1 MGFENFPWYVDLWFA
16 FCSHLEGLVLVT
28 GVWGVWWGRN
38 HWGGTAGLA
47 SICQGSKALDGEVLG
62 TLLFLLYWTQ
72 ARIAFCRLLFCR
84 INLEELLDAC
94 VWLLD
99 AEMEGVFQF
108 GFDKQLVYVRA
119 KWTLPDRELLEVAA
133 WTWAWSSNL
142 YDAKVHW
149 LWSSEPAN
157 ANQVCCCTGS
167 SERLPVYRIRQGSL
181 CEAGTSKQDCLGFV
195 PY

>member
-1 MGFENFPWYVDLWFA
+1 MYF
-16 FCSHLEGLVLVT
+16 
-28 GVWGVWWGRN
+28 
-38 HWGGTAGLA
+38 
-47 SICQGSKALDGEVLG
+47 Q
-62 TLLFLLYWTQ
+62 
-72 ARIAFCRLLFCR
+72 
-84 INLEELLDAC
+84 LLDAC

-99 AEMEGVFQF
+99 AEMEGAFQF
-108 GFDKQLVYVRA
+108 RFDKQLVYVRA

-157 ANQVCCCTGS
+157 ANQVCCCTGP

-181 CEAGTSKQDCLGFV
+181 CEAGTSKQDCLGFI
-195 PY
+195 PYLSGEPVTWRIEGIEKVHSFQDSNAIKGLLVLYRPVEGCAWFILKR